1 MIFKQSSTTETTLL
15 NLCQDAVLLW
25 MQCMWSMGTYIY
37 ILQKQNLNPKRQQK
51 RIARGSS
58 KQEVIR
64 PEELASGCAEEV

>member
-1 MIFKQSSTTETTLL
+1 
-15 NLCQDAVLLW
+15 
-25 MQCMWSMGTYIY
+25 MWSMGTYIY